1 MPANVYECMILLD
14 SNKMAG
20 DLQAVVKQIQGI
32 LERNQAEVLA
42 SRPWDKDR
50 KLAYAIDGHKK
61 GFYYLLCFR
70 TEGKNLA
77 SIERDFALNETI
89 MRTLLLHVDPKLVD
103 SVLELARNE
112 TGMALQTVNEPPEDE
127 MGGGGGG
134 HDDRGPR
141 RGRRPEPAGAKEE

>member
-14 SNKMAG
+14 SNKVAG
-20 DLQAVVKQIQGI
+20 DLQAVVKQLHGI

-50 KLAYAIDGHKK
+50 KLAYPINGHKK
-61 GFYYLLCFR
+61 GFYYLMCFR
-70 TEGKNLA
+70 TEGQNLA
-77 SIERDFALNETI
+77 SVERDFALNETI
-89 MRTLLLHVDPKLVD
+89 MRTMILHVDLKLVD

-112 TGMALQTVNEPPEDE
+112 TGMALQTVNEPPDDDL
-127 MGGGGGG
+127 GG

-141 RGRRPEPAGAKEE
+141 RGGRRSEPAAAAPQE

>member
-20 DLQAVVKQIQGI
+20 DLQAVVKQIHGI
-32 LERNQAEVLA
+32 LERNHAEVLA

-50 KLAYAIDGHKK
+50 KLAYPIDGHKK
-61 GFYYLLCFR
+61 GFYYLMCFR
-70 TEGKNLA
+70 TDGQNLA

-89 MRTLLLHVDPKLVD
+89 MRNLILYVDPKLVD

-112 TGMALQTVNEPPEDE
+112 TGMALQTVNEPPDDDL
-127 MGGGGGG
+127 GG
-134 HDDRGPR
+134 HEDRGPR
-141 RGRRPEPAGAKEE
+141 RSNRRSEPVAAKEE